1 MVTDRLTSK
10 KLSPLNGLREK
21 QISSSQLLAAP
32 EPDSELVADALD
44 FSIVHLDLNEL
55 EAREFFAVGDLERG
69 DFLFGFL
76 GLWIEAA
83 KRALVGRVVEFSGL
97 GAAGETTQGFLEDR
111 HLDALRAKPM
121 PTRGGSSSFQQ
132 ETRDR
137 GEQNDHGHDHPSEEA
152 LRFVEE

>member
-55 EAREFFAVGDLERG
+55 GASEFFAVEDLERG

-83 KRALVGRVVEFSGL
+83 ERALMGQGVEFIGL
-97 GAAGETTQGFLEDR
+97 GVAGETAQGLFEDQL
-111 HLDALRAKPM
+111 LDAFHELGIWQIGLPA
-121 PTRGGSSSFQQ
+121 RGGH
-132 ETRDR
+132 ELD
-137 GEQNDHGHDHPSEEA
+137 
-152 LRFVEE
+152 

>member
-1 MVTDRLTSK
+1 MLLRRGLVAAMVTDRLTSK
-10 KLSPLNGLREK
+10 SLSPLNALRAK

-55 EAREFFAVGDLERG
+55 GASEFFAVEDLERG

-83 KRALVGRVVEFSGL
+83 ERALMGQGVEFIGL
-97 GAAGETTQGFLEDR
+97 GVAGETAQGLFEDQP
-111 HLDALRAKPM
+111 LDAFHELGIWQIGLPA
-121 PTRGGSSSFQQ
+121 RGGH
-132 ETRDR
+132 EL
-137 GEQNDHGHDHPSEEA
+137 E
-152 LRFVEE
+152 

>member
-10 KLSPLNGLREK
+10 SLSPLNALREK

-55 EAREFFAVGDLERG
+55 GASEFFAVEDLERG

-83 KRALVGRVVEFSGL
+83 ERALMGQGVEFIGL
-97 GAAGETTQGFLEDR
+97 GVAGETAQGLFEDQL
-111 HLDALRAKPM
+111 LDAFHELGIWQIGLPA
-121 PTRGGSSSFQQ
+121 RGGH
-132 ETRDR
+132 ELD
-137 GEQNDHGHDHPSEEA
+137 
-152 LRFVEE
+152 

>member
-55 EAREFFAVGDLERG
+55 EAREFFAVEDLERG

-83 KRALVGRVVEFSGL
+83 ERALMGQGVEFIGL
-97 GAAGETTQGFLEDR
+97 GVAGETAQGLFEDQL
-111 HLDALRAKPM
+111 LDAFHELGIWQIGLPA
-121 PTRGGSSSFQQ
+121 RGGH
-132 ETRDR
+132 ELD
-137 GEQNDHGHDHPSEEA
+137 
-152 LRFVEE
+152 

>member
-1 MVTDRLTSK
+1 MLLRRGLVAAMVTDRLTSK
-10 KLSPLNGLREK
+10 SLSPLNALREK

-55 EAREFFAVGDLERG
+55 GASEFFAVEDLERG

-83 KRALVGRVVEFSGL
+83 ERALMGQGVEFIGL
-97 GAAGETTQGFLEDR
+97 GVAGETAQGLFEDQP
-111 HLDALRAKPM
+111 LDAFHELGIWQIGLPA
-121 PTRGGSSSFQQ
+121 RGGH
-132 ETRDR
+132 EL
-137 GEQNDHGHDHPSEEA
+137 E
-152 LRFVEE
+152 

>member
-55 EAREFFAVGDLERG
+55 EASEFFAVGDLERG

-83 KRALVGRVVEFSGL
+83 ERALMGQGVEFIGL
-97 GAAGETTQGFLEDR
+97 GVAGETAQGLFEDQL
-111 HLDALRAKPM
+111 LDAFHELGIWQIGLPAW
-121 PTRGGSSSFQQ
+121 GGH
-132 ETRDR
+132 ELD
-137 GEQNDHGHDHPSEEA
+137 
-152 LRFVEE
+152 

>member
-1 MVTDRLTSK
+1 MLLRRGLVVAMVTDRLTSK

-55 EAREFFAVGDLERG
+55 GASEFFAVEDLERG

-83 KRALVGRVVEFSGL
+83 ERALMGQGVEFIGL
-97 GAAGETTQGFLEDR
+97 GVAGETAQGLFEDQL
-111 HLDALRAKPM
+111 LDAFHELGIWQIGLPA
-121 PTRGGSSSFQQ
+121 RGGH
-132 ETRDR
+132 ELD
-137 GEQNDHGHDHPSEEA
+137 
-152 LRFVEE
+152 

>member
-21 QISSSQLLAAP
+21 QISSSQLLAEP

-55 EAREFFAVGDLERG
+55 EASEFFAVGDLERG

-83 KRALVGRVVEFSGL
+83 ERALMGQGVEFIGL
-97 GAAGETTQGFLEDR
+97 GVAGETAQGLFEDQL
-111 HLDALRAKPM
+111 LDAFHELGIWQIGLPA
-121 PTRGGSSSFQQ
+121 RGGH
-132 ETRDR
+132 ELD
-137 GEQNDHGHDHPSEEA
+137 
-152 LRFVEE
+152 

>member
-10 KLSPLNGLREK
+10 SLSPLNALREK

-55 EAREFFAVGDLERG
+55 GASEFFAVEDLERG

-83 KRALVGRVVEFSGL
+83 ERALMGQGVEFIGL
-97 GAAGETTQGFLEDR
+97 GVAGETAQGLFEDQL
-111 HLDALRAKPM
+111 LDAFHELGIWQIGLPAW
-121 PTRGGSSSFQQ
+121 GGH
-132 ETRDR
+132 ELD
-137 GEQNDHGHDHPSEEA
+137 
-152 LRFVEE
+152 

>member
-55 EAREFFAVGDLERG
+55 GASEFFAVEDLERG

-83 KRALVGRVVEFSGL
+83 ERALMGQGVEFIGL
-97 GAAGETTQGFLEDR
+97 GVAGETAQGLFEDQL
-111 HLDALRAKPM
+111 LDAFHELGIWQIGLPA
-121 PTRGGSSSFQQ
+121 RGGH
-132 ETRDR
+132 EL
-137 GEQNDHGHDHPSEEA
+137 E
-152 LRFVEE
+152 

>member
-83 KRALVGRVVEFSGL
+83 ERALMGQGVEFIGL
-97 GAAGETTQGFLEDR
+97 GVAGETAQGLFEDQL
-111 HLDALRAKPM
+111 LDAFHELGIWQIGLPAW
-121 PTRGGSSSFQQ
+121 GGH
-132 ETRDR
+132 ELD
-137 GEQNDHGHDHPSEEA
+137 
-152 LRFVEE
+152 

>member
-1 MVTDRLTSK
+1 VLLRRGLVAAMVTDRLTSK
-10 KLSPLNGLREK
+10 SLSPLNGLREK

-55 EAREFFAVGDLERG
+55 GASEFFAVGDLERG

-83 KRALVGRVVEFSGL
+83 ERALMGQGVEFIGL
-97 GAAGETTQGFLEDR
+97 GVAGETAQGLFEDQL
-111 HLDALRAKPM
+111 LDAFHELGIWQIGLPA
-121 PTRGGSSSFQQ
+121 RGGH
-132 ETRDR
+132 ELD
-137 GEQNDHGHDHPSEEA
+137 
-152 LRFVEE
+152 

>member
-10 KLSPLNGLREK
+10 SLSPLNALREK

-55 EAREFFAVGDLERG
+55 GASEFFAVEDLERG

-83 KRALVGRVVEFSGL
+83 ERALMGQGVEFIGL
-97 GAAGETTQGFLEDR
+97 GVAGETAQGLFEDQP
-111 HLDALRAKPM
+111 LDAFHELGIWQIGLPA
-121 PTRGGSSSFQQ
+121 RGGH
-132 ETRDR
+132 EL
-137 GEQNDHGHDHPSEEA
+137 E
-152 LRFVEE
+152 

>member
-10 KLSPLNGLREK
+10 SLSPLNALREK

-55 EAREFFAVGDLERG
+55 GASEFFAVEDLERG

-83 KRALVGRVVEFSGL
+83 ERALMGQGVEFIGL
-97 GAAGETTQGFLEDR
+97 GVAGETAQGLFEDQP
-111 HLDALRAKPM
+111 LDAFHELGIWQIGLPV
-121 PTRGGSSSFQQ
+121 RGGH
-132 ETRDR
+132 EL
-137 GEQNDHGHDHPSEEA
+137 E
-152 LRFVEE
+152 